1 VHFEFGT
8 QSDEGKVRPSNED
21 SFIADPQT
29 NLYLVADGMGGHAA
43 GEIAS
48 KIAATAV
55 QEVVTAQTIQDVPL
69 EEILRSAA
77 ELANYRIYESQRET
91 PEYTGMGS
99 TLTALA
105 FRNNH
110 YCIAH
115 VGDSRAYLLRD
126 GDLDQLTE
134 DHSYVWPLFEKGIL
148 RKSELSTHPCKN
160 LITRAVGTHP
170 QISVDIRE
178 GSVREEDVYL
188 LCSDGLTDAVP
199 DESIRQILSE
209 RGKSAGEL
217 GHTLVDAANAA
228 GGPDNITV
236 VVVRLVGKKSAK
248 RRLQGN
254 DLSDLPD

>member
-1 VHFEFGT
+1 VHFDFGT
-8 QSDEGKVRPSNED
+8 QSDQGRVRPSNED
-21 SFIADPQT
+21 AFIANPKI

-48 KIAATAV
+48 KIAAAAV
-55 QEVVTAQTIQDVPL
+55 EEVMAAQKVQDIPL
-69 EEILRSAA
+69 EEVLQSAA
-77 ELANYRIYESQRET
+77 ELANHRIYESQRET

-110 YCIAH
+110 YYIAH

-126 GDLDQLTE
+126 GSLDQLTE

-148 RKSELSTHPCKN
+148 KKSELCTHPCKN
-160 LITRAVGTHP
+160 LITRAIGTHP
-170 QISVDIRE
+170 QVSVDIRE
-178 GSVREEDVYL
+178 GSVQDEDVYL

-199 DESIRQILSE
+199 DEGIREILSKS
-209 RGKSAGEL
+209 GKSADEL
-217 GHTLVDAANAA
+217 GQTLIEAANAG

-236 VVVRLVGKKSAK
+236 VVVRLASKKPAK
-248 RRLQGN
+248 HKLQGN
-254 DLSDLPD
+254 DLTD